1 MKKITLS
8 LLAMFFTIVAYS
20 QTQVNPFLKTE
31 VTSPQVFLGF
41 STGIDNMIGIVGPQL
56 EVVVVDKLIVGGGIG
71 LSSWGTKWAVNL
83 QFYPNGWHK
92 FYLKTGYSQNS
103 GLDQVELELELSSGN
118 TEMVMMDLKPVGNLF
133 FTAGYAW
140 KMGKRNKFYL
150 EGGYALP
157 LIAEDYYVL
166 YDETIKLSQ
175 NSEQVL
181 RVMRPGGLVIALG
194 FNFAIAS
201 RKIIN

>member
-1 MKKITLS
+1 
-8 LLAMFFTIVAYS
+8 
-20 QTQVNPFLKTE
+20 
-31 VTSPQVFLGF
+31 
-41 STGIDNMIGIVGPQL
+41 
-56 EVVVVDKLIVGGGIG
+56 
-71 LSSWGTKWAVNL
+71 
-83 QFYPNGWHK
+83 
-92 FYLKTGYSQNS
+92 
-103 GLDQVELELELSSGN
+103 
-118 TEMVMMDLKPVGNLF
+118 MVMMDLKPVGNLF

-157 LIAEDYYVL
+157 FIAEDYYVL

-175 NSEQVL
+175 TSEQVL